1 MNQSLQR
8 LCFKSV
14 NTATMGAT
22 LPRDMLERVLDG
34 PFNYEE
40 FRKRV
45 SPYVEEKPAGQDM
58 NSGAQPMDFGQL
70 DNPNG
75 GGKDVQCRAA
85 PPTPSTQSEVEIGT
99 RQRAQSQ
106 AAVPTPPT
114 ATSVNAARSEV
125 RERGDNT
132 ECAQEETPNVLKV

>member
-58 NSGAQPMDFGQL
+58 NSEPSRWVL
-70 DNPNG
+70 DTSTIPTG
-75 GGKDVQCRAA
+75 VVRMSCRAA
-85 PPTPSTQSEVEIGT
+85 PPTLTI
-99 RQRAQSQ
+99 
-106 AAVPTPPT
+106 
-114 ATSVNAARSEV
+114 
-125 RERGDNT
+125 
-132 ECAQEETPNVLKV
+132 